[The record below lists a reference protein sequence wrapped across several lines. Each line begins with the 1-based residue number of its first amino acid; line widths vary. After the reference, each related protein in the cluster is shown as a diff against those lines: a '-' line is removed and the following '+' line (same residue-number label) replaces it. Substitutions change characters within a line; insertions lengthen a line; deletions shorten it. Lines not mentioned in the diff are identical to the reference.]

1 MPLFGAERSRIY
13 REKMKQNPAKYQEY
27 LQLERKRYGKKKED
41 GNVKVIG
48 DVSKRERRRRRR
60 YWREMKK
67 KQPLVPPSPSSSS
80 HLTEKKKLGRKRVKR
95 EKSRTYRKMQNL
107 EEQLNIQNN
116 EKLRKRLYR
125 ANQKHI
131 DPNSPRTKVKLIF
144 KGPNSAEKANKML
157 LFHNVLL
164 EGIKKKYK
172 LNKSEKTKQL
182 ITKGVLCNQLLKKY
196 RLQKYAKTS
205 LEITQRR
212 IKVAD
217 QNFSL
222 TRKTQKTLK

>member
-1 MPLFGAERSRIY
+1 MPLSGAERSRIY
-13 REKMKQNPAKYQEY
+13 RQKMKQNPAKYQEY
-27 LQLERKRYGKKKED
+27 LELERKRYGKKKED
-41 GNVKVIG
+41 GQVKLIG
-48 DVSKRERRRRRR
+48 DVSERERRRRRK

-107 EEQLNIQNN
+107 EEQLNIQKRIN

-144 KGPNSAEKANKML
+144 KGPNSAEKA
-157 LFHNVLL
+157 
-164 EGIKKKYK
+164 
-172 LNKSEKTKQL
+172 
-182 ITKGVLCNQLLKKY
+182 
-196 RLQKYAKTS
+196 
-205 LEITQRR
+205 
-212 IKVAD
+212 
-217 QNFSL
+217 
-222 TRKTQKTLK
+222 